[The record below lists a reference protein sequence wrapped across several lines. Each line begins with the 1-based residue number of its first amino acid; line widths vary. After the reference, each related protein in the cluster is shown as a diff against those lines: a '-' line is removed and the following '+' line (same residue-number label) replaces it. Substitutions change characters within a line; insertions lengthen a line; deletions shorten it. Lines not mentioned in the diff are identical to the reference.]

1 MKELIEE
8 LKALIINPKKGTTGY
23 TVLSSEE
30 SVTAYKIDK
39 IITKLEQ
46 ETKK

>member
-1 MKELIEE
+1 MDDLIKE

-23 TVLSSEE
+23 TVLKSEE
-30 SVTAYKIDK
+30 SITAYKIDK

-46 ETKK
+46 ESK